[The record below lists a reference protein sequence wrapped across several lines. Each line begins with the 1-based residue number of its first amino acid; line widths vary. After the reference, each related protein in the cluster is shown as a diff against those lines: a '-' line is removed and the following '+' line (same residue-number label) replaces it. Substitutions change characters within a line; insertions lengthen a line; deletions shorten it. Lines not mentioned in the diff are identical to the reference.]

1 MAERL
6 SLTAQIYESMKTEIK
21 SGAFPSG
28 HPISAAMV
36 SRRFSSSI
44 IPVREALYR
53 LVGERLIEAKD
64 HDGFYAL
71 RISEVG
77 LRDLYKWQHHLVV
90 ESLNHAFKPAIIAV
104 EAVHT
109 NHSDQSLVTIEV
121 LFRTLADKSGNQELS
136 VAIHNTL
143 DRTVP
148 VAMIKEQV
156 TDDWALEYEN
166 LIRHWK
172 LGDVHLFKEALLSYN
187 SRRIELVPELVERLN
202 HLRPSD

>member
-1 MAERL
+1 
-6 SLTAQIYESMKTEIK
+6 MKADIK

-53 LVGERLIEAKD
+53 LAGERLIEARD
-64 HDGFYAL
+64 HEGFYAV

-77 LRDLYKWQHHLVV
+77 LRDLYKWQYHLVL
-90 ESLNHAFKPAIIAV
+90 ESLDQSFKPALKAA
-104 EAVHT
+104 EAA
-109 NHSDQSLVTIEV
+109 NINNSDPSLATIEV
-121 LFRTLADKSGNQELS
+121 LFRTLADKSGNQELG

-148 VAMIKEQV
+148 VALVKDQV
-156 TDDWALEYEN
+156 SDDWATEYEN
-166 LIRHWK
+166 LLRHWQ
-172 LGDVHLFKEALLSYN
+172 LGDVHLFKDALHSYN
-187 SRRIELVPELVERLN
+187 SRRIELVPDLVERLN